1 MSLFLRIINII
12 SSYLLRK
19 HNFILHNS
27 INVLSLRV
35 FSRQKSMR
43 FQWSLFTVVQRIG
56 LYRLRAPKN
65 WITKLRAMPSRF
77 FILRPV
83 FFAALFFLQGV
94 FLKWNFL
101 FENKWLVGHFFAP
114 SFLTKSS
121 RAFFL
126 TALNFALSFFFLTL
140 NLYMPK

>member
-83 FFAALFFLQGV
+83 FFAALFFLEGV

-101 FENKWLVGHFFAP
+101 FENNWLVWHFFAP
-114 SFLTKSS
+114 SFLNKKFEGVFPHCPQF
-121 RAFFL
+121 RPLVFFSYPQFIY
-126 TALNFALSFFFLTL
+126 A
-140 NLYMPK
+140 